1 MKKITTY
8 ISIFLL
14 GFLILNQEV
23 LAQGKSNRAKMEDP
37 YNKPAVWEKIR
48 KDPKNKVLWEEY
60 IGKKANKWNIE
71 EKSFITRRRDEL
83 WADRAAI
90 QKADEIRR
98 KVAER
103 EQAGTTSFSVKA
115 NKEEKSTAGL
125 EGSSANKGG
134 AGSPSSAKT
143 KRFGSPSSSPTS
155 SGMTAAE
162 KIALDEAGK
171 KQMDNAVALVMME
184 SSELKELK
192 KNITANFLIIQDTYV
207 DIFKS
212 LGLKYIYYEKIYPN
226 GGYSEE
232 KWVQEMDKK
241 INDVKKKQA
250 REITEKYNV
259 AARGNM

>member
-14 GFLILNQEV
+14 GFLILSQESW
-23 LAQGKSNRAKMEDP
+23 AQGKSNRAKMEDP
-37 YNKPAVWEKIR
+37 YNKPAVWEKIK

-60 IGKKANKWNIE
+60 IGKTANKWNSE
-71 EKSFITRRRDEL
+71 EKNFIMRRRDEL

-90 QKADEIRR
+90 RKADEIR
-98 KVAER
+98 KKIADR
-103 EQAGTTSFSVKA
+103 EKAGTTDFTVKA
-115 NKEEKSTAGL
+115 EKQDDLTATASNRTG
-125 EGSSANKGG
+125 NNG
-134 AGSPSSAKT
+134 AGSPSSASGK
-143 KRFGSPSSSPTS
+143 KRMGSPTSSPTS
-155 SGMTAAE
+155 SITAAE

-171 KQMDNAVALVMME
+171 KQMDNAIALVMME
-184 SSELKELK
+184 STELKELK
-192 KNITANFLIIQDTYV
+192 KNISANFLIIQDTYV

-241 INDVKKKQA
+241 VNDVKKKQV
-250 REITEKYNV
+250 RDITEKYSV

>member
-8 ISIFLL
+8 ITIFLL
-14 GFLILNQEV
+14 GFLILDQEV
-23 LAQGKSNRAKMEDP
+23 WAQGKNNRAKMEDP

-60 IGKKANKWNIE
+60 IGKKADKWNLE

-90 QKADEIRR
+90 RKADEIRK

-103 EQAGTTSFSVKA
+103 EQAGTTNFTVKA
-115 NKEEKSTAGL
+115 DRGDNAMANLDGNNNN
-125 EGSSANKGG
+125 NKGI
-134 AGSPSSAKT
+134 GSPSSSKN

-171 KQMDNAVALVMME
+171 KQMDNAISLVLME
-184 SSELKELK
+184 STELKELK

-241 INDVKKKQA
+241 VNDVKKKQV
-250 REITEKYNV
+250 RDITEKYSV